1 MHVPLHSSLNGGR
14 TGIEIM
20 GNIDRELAFS
30 IPEYRRRVE
39 GIRSG
44 MTRMGVDLLITREPS
59 NVLYISGF
67 QTFAVFGGETVIIS
81 HDNDPILVVWP
92 PELGMAVL
100 HTWLSDVYG
109 YEPGYGQEAYLG
121 KLISDFGL
129 PNSRIAI
136 EKNCLGFNLAQ
147 NEKLNSVFPE
157 SEIIDGSDLIQSLRK
172 IKSREE
178 INHIRQSASITDKG
192 IEAAVEAARENS
204 SDNYIAAA
212 ANAAL
217 IGNGSEYFSISPI
230 VTSGKRS
237 GILHSSHKRK
247 CLEKGDVIL
256 LEMGASYQRYTAPIM
271 RTVTIGASG
280 DEVLKTADACL
291 VALDN
296 VISAIKPGVSADEV
310 ARAGWKGIDKAGSD
324 FVFHG
329 VFGYAVGVSLPPGWA
344 DGTST
349 ISLGQETVME
359 PGMVFHHPVA
369 LRRIGQYGV
378 AFSETTLV
386 TDTGCEVLT
395 GFERKLHVK

>member
-1 MHVPLHSSLNGGR
+1 M
-14 TGIEIM
+14 
-20 GNIDRELAFS
+20 
-30 IPEYRRRVE
+30 
-39 GIRSG
+39 
-44 MTRMGVDLLITREPS
+44 
-59 NVLYISGF
+59 
-67 QTFAVFGGETVIIS
+67 
-81 HDNDPILVVWP
+81 
-92 PELGMAVL
+92 
-100 HTWLSDVYG
+100 
-109 YEPGYGQEAYLG
+109 
-121 KLISDFGL
+121 

-192 IEAAVEAARENS
+192 IEAAVESARENS

-310 ARAGWKGIDKAGSD
+310 ARAGWKGIDKAG
-324 FVFHG
+324 
-329 VFGYAVGVSLPPGWA
+329 
-344 DGTST
+344 
-349 ISLGQETVME
+349 
-359 PGMVFHHPVA
+359 
-369 LRRIGQYGV
+369 
-378 AFSETTLV
+378 
-386 TDTGCEVLT
+386 
-395 GFERKLHVK
+395 

>member
-44 MTRMGVDLLITREPS
+44 MSRMGVDLLITREPS

-67 QTFAVFGGETVIIS
+67 QTFAVFGGEPVIIS

-109 YEPGYGQEAYLG
+109 YEPEYGQEAYLG

-178 INHIRQSASITDKG
+178 INHKDDLAK
-192 IEAAVEAARENS
+192 V
-204 SDNYIAAA
+204 
-212 ANAAL
+212 
-217 IGNGSEYFSISPI
+217 
-230 VTSGKRS
+230 
-237 GILHSSHKRK
+237 
-247 CLEKGDVIL
+247 
-256 LEMGASYQRYTAPIM
+256 
-271 RTVTIGASG
+271 
-280 DEVLKTADACL
+280 
-291 VALDN
+291 
-296 VISAIKPGVSADEV
+296 
-310 ARAGWKGIDKAGSD
+310 
-324 FVFHG
+324 
-329 VFGYAVGVSLPPGWA
+329 
-344 DGTST
+344 
-349 ISLGQETVME
+349 
-359 PGMVFHHPVA
+359 
-369 LRRIGQYGV
+369 
-378 AFSETTLV
+378 
-386 TDTGCEVLT
+386 
-395 GFERKLHVK
+395 